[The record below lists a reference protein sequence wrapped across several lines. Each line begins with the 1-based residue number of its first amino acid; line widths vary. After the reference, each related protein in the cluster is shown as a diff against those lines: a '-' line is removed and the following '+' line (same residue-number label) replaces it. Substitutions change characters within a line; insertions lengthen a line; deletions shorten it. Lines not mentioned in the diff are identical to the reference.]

1 MRPGSLPIAIAAVL
15 AAIAFAQSQSPVQ
28 LEPEKTFNRDL
39 AAGATDLFALD
50 LKIDQI
56 VQLTLEGQG
65 KDVILSVYSPDGRVS
80 RAFSSEPLKGDALQ
94 FLATQP
100 GRWSLKIAA
109 REANAPAAY
118 RISGLKITTPHAPA
132 PAEPEVSP
140 RIRQIKSQA
149 DADVFW
155 KEIGPNGSPLI
166 EPIKDDPIN
175 RFTTFLW
182 RGNADTQ
189 RVLLNFYNC
198 SPDPV
203 DCFLHHVGGT
213 DVWYRTMR
221 LDHRLRTTYLL
232 TPNAPALSHGTQT
245 DADLLSQITVRSQR
259 DPLNPK
265 ATWWDSAEN
274 PDLPVHRGSSILEMP
289 DAPPQPWAGKRA
301 GTPAGEIVKQDFAS
315 ALLKNTRPIFVY
327 LPPGY
332 SKNAQ
337 PYDLLVVFDGQTSID
352 VVPTPTTLDNLI
364 SEKRIA
370 PTVALIVGNVNGMRG
385 TELPC
390 NPTFAEFLNSELIP
404 WLRRNYNVTHD
415 PRQVTIGGYSLGGL
429 AATYAAYRHPETF
442 GNVLSQSGSYWWT
455 PPPDPSKPDTFA
467 PDDQDYV
474 ARLFVDSPKLPLR
487 FYLDAGS
494 REFDRDV
501 NGSSILV
508 TNRHLRD
515 VLRAKGYEVFY
526 QEFQGAHDYLSWRG
540 TIADGL
546 ILLGGKSAGQTQ
558 SGRAKRYPGTKM
570 AAAGGMAREQPW
582 RFAGR

>member
-1 MRPGSLPIAIAAVL
+1 MRPGSLPIAIFAVL
-15 AAIAFAQSQSPVQ
+15 VAIALAQAQSPIQ
-28 LEPEKTFNRDL
+28 LEVEKTFNRNL
-39 AAGATDLFALD
+39 AAGGTDLFALD
-50 LKIDQI
+50 LKTDQI

-65 KDVILSVYSPDGRVS
+65 KDVILSVYSPDGRLS
-80 RAFSSEPLKGDALQ
+80 RAFSSERLKGDALQ

-109 REANAPAAY
+109 REGNSSASY
-118 RISGLKITTPHAPA
+118 RISGLKINTPHAPA
-132 PAEPEVSP
+132 PAEVDVSP
-140 RIRQIKSQA
+140 RIRKITSQA
-149 DADVFW
+149 EADIFW

-166 EPIKDDPIN
+166 EPIQDDLIN

-182 RGNADTQ
+182 RGSTDTQ
-189 RVLLNFYNC
+189 RVLLNFRNC
-198 SPDPV
+198 SPIPG
-203 DCFLHHVGGT
+203 DCFLRHVEGT
-213 DVWYRTMR
+213 DVWYRTLR

-232 TPNAPALSHGTQT
+232 TPNAPAVTPAT
-245 DADLLSQITVRSQR
+245 KIDDDLLSQVSVRSQR

-265 ATWWDSAEN
+265 ATIWDSAEN
-274 PDLPVHRGSSILEMP
+274 PDLPVHRGASVLEMP

-337 PYDLLVVFDGQTSID
+337 PYDLLVVFDGQDSID
-352 VVPTPTTLDNLI
+352 IVPTPTTLDNLI

-370 PTVALIVGNVNGMRG
+370 PTVALIVGNVKGMRG

-404 WLRRNYNVTHD
+404 WLRRNYNVTRD
-415 PRQVTIGGYSLGGL
+415 PQRVTIGGYSYGGL
-429 AATYAAYRHPETF
+429 AATCAAYRHPETF

-467 PDDQDYV
+467 PGADPSYV
-474 ARLFVDSPKLPLR
+474 AQLFVKSPKLPLR

-494 REFDRDV
+494 MELDRDGD
-501 NGSSILV
+501 GSSILV

-546 ILLGGKSAGQTQ
+546 ILLGGKSAEQTQ
-558 SGRAKRYPGTKM
+558 PGSAQM
-570 AAAGGMAREQPW
+570 PPRN
-582 RFAGR
+582 